1 MNYVKFEGISL
12 KTNTVVYYVYS
23 IISIIF
29 DSVKG
34 VRLFS
39 YTHNEEAINILIR
52 THIGEKT
59 RKDLYNKND
68 LVLH

>member
-1 MNYVKFEGISL
+1 MEFLSITSHL
-12 KTNTVVYYVYS
+12 RDFSKTDTVVYYVYA

-39 YTHNEEAINILIR
+39 YTHNEEAIDILIR
-52 THIGEKT
+52 THISKKK
-59 RKDLYNKND
+59 RKRFAYNKK
-68 LVLH
+68 

>member
-29 DSVKG
+29 DSIKG

-59 RKDLYNKND
+59 RKRFSYNKK
-68 LVLH
+68 

>member
-1 MNYVKFEGISL
+1 MNYVTFEGISL
-12 KTNTVVYYVYS
+12 KTDTVVYYVYA

-52 THIGEKT
+52 THISKKRG
-59 RKDLYNKND
+59 KDLHIIKMT
-68 LVLH
+68 

>member
-59 RKDLYNKND
+59 RKDLHIIKMT
-68 LVLH
+68 

>member
-1 MNYVKFEGISL
+1 MNYVTFEGISL
-12 KTNTVVYYVYS
+12 KTDTVVYYVYA

-52 THIGEKT
+52 THISKKK
-59 RKDLYNKND
+59 RKRFSI
-68 LVLH
+68 

>member
-59 RKDLYNKND
+59 RKDFIYKK
-68 LVLH
+68 

>member
-1 MNYVKFEGISL
+1 MP
-12 KTNTVVYYVYS
+12 YYLS
-23 IISIIF
+23 FF

-52 THIGEKT
+52 THISEKK
-59 RKDLYNKND
+59 RKRFAYNKK
-68 LVLH
+68 